1 MNVAGT
7 KLEFLIHFHSCLSVL
22 VPGLPADG
30 PVPHPGRILRSGP
43 PPLPQQRL
51 AAHSD
56 EPLLLRGRDQRDSGL
71 SLGLAQRR
79 DELRCGAGEVWN
91 AGVSLFSP
99 PRASVNISTSVQ
111 LFLPRV
117 IVMYLIAGAAF
128 LFYVTKIPE
137 RYFPGESLCRCLDG
151 LGRFP
156 AAPAHWL
163 GLLSP
168 PRPAEL
174 PGRQP
179 PGVARSGG
187 GDVLLVASDRRA
199 HHALQAQPS
208 VHAADQQ
215 QQQLKAANQI
225 KTFLQLLA
233 AFVAANLKTESD
245 CSCWRRPSLVYGC
258 SYPNRYLSNS
268 CHRL

>member
-1 MNVAGT
+1 M
-7 KLEFLIHFHSCLSVL
+7 
-22 VPGLPADG
+22 PGLPADG
-30 PVPHPGRILRSGP
+30 PVPHPGRVLRSGP

-71 SLGLAQRR
+71 PLGVAQRR
-79 DELRCGAGEVWN
+79 DELRRGAGEVWN
-91 AGVSLFSP
+91 AGVSLFSSFN
-99 PRASVNISTSVQ
+99 AGASVQ

-137 RYFPGESLCRCLDG
+137 RYFPGESSGRCSAGTFPCRSGSL
-151 LGRFP
+151 
-156 AAPAHWL
+156 
-163 GLLSP
+163 LLSP

-208 VHAADQQ
+208 VHAAHQ
-215 QQQLKAANQI
+215 QQQLKAEQSAHNLVI
-225 KTFLQLLA
+225 
-233 AFVAANLKTESD
+233 FVAANEPDWSG
-245 CSCWRRPSLVYGC
+245 WR
-258 SYPNRYLSNS
+258 LSWPLLS
-268 CHRL
+268 KQVS